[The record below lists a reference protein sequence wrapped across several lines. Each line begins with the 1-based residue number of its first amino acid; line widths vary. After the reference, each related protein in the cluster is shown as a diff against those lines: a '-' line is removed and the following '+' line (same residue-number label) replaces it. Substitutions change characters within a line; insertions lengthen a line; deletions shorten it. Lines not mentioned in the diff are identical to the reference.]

1 MLEKKTPIIT
11 TEETPFE
18 IGKAQLVFVPES
30 GLAQVGIIA
39 TGALV
44 HKAIVAGKEL
54 EKKGVKV
61 KVMNLATI
69 KPLDTEAIVSLAK
82 EARCIVTVE
91 EHQIAGGMG
100 SAIAECL
107 SAYYPTP
114 IEFVGV
120 QDKFGQSG
128 TPAELIEHYEMG
140 VSHIIKAVEKVLKR
154 KQ

>member
-1 MLEKKTPIIT
+1 
-11 TEETPFE
+11 
-18 IGKAQLVFVPES
+18 
-30 GLAQVGIIA
+30 
-39 TGALV
+39 
-44 HKAIVAGKEL
+44 
-54 EKKGVKV
+54 
-61 KVMNLATI
+61 MNLATI
-69 KPLDTEAIVSLAK
+69 KPLDSEAIVSLAK

-100 SAIAECL
+100 SACAECL
-107 SAYYPTP
+107 GAYFPTP

-140 VSHIIKAVEKVLKR
+140 VSHILKAVEKVLKR